1 MGPQFIVM
9 TVEAREQLSD
19 KLAQA
24 AMQIEVLGN
33 KNRQLEKDVGILHA
47 NLSIEQMRTLFATP
61 ALDLVAAENAKLKLE
76 VAALKQEIE
85 DRNAVR
91 SEVDWDGI
99 FKLIGC
105 RPKPERL
112 LNAIKLFADCQY
124 SDGYRWGW
132 ARGMQGLRP

>member
-9 TVEAREQLSD
+9 TVEAQERLSD

-24 AMQIEVLGN
+24 AMQIEVLEN
-33 KNRQLEKDVGILHA
+33 KNRQLEKDVGILH
-47 NLSIEQMRTLFATP
+47 ATP

-76 VAALKQEIE
+76 VAALKKEIE

-91 SEVDWDGI
+91 SKVDWEGI
-99 FKLIGC
+99 FNLIGC

-112 LNAIKLFADCQY
+112 LNAIKLFCDRQY
-124 SDGYRWGW
+124 SNGHKRGW
-132 ARGMQGLRP
+132 SRGMQGLRP